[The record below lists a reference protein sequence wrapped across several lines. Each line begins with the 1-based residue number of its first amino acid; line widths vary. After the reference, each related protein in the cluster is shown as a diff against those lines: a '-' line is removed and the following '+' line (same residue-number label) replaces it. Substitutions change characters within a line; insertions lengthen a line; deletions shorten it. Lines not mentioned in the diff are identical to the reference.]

1 MAAPPTTTQKSFDF
15 RILVRLLSYTRPY
28 RKTLILAIV
37 LSVVLA
43 ALSPVRPWMIQQSVD
58 VYISGKDWTGL
69 LWISAIHLIVLFAES
84 GLRFWFMYRTSWLGQ
99 RVVTDLRESVF
110 KKLLFQN
117 LGYYDRTPIGTLTTR
132 TVNDLESVN
141 DVFSEGMLSIIADVL
156 VIVFI
161 IAAMLLT
168 NWKLTLVCLVPFP
181 LLIWATYWFK
191 NSVNASFQRV
201 RNAVSALNAFV
212 QERLVGMHL
221 VQAFAAEEREA
232 GKFNAIN
239 TEHRDANIKAIFAY
253 SVFFPVVEIIL
264 AASTGLLVW
273 YGAVQIMG
281 AEASAGVI
289 IAFVIYLNNL
299 FRPLRQMADK
309 FNVLQMGLVAGD
321 RVFKVL
327 DSEEKL
333 QDNGTLTAASLQG
346 EVQFEKVRFSY
357 DGETPVLRGISFH
370 LPPGTTMAVVGPT
383 GAGKTSL
390 VALLGRLYE
399 IDGGRI
405 LIDGHELKAYDV
417 YSLRRQIG
425 VVLQDVFLFS
435 GSILENIT
443 LRDPAISKQQVIQVC
458 QLLGLHEH
466 IMRLPGGY
474 DFPVL
479 ERGGT
484 LSQGQRQLVSFA
496 RALLYNPAILI
507 LDEATA
513 SVDSESEIL
522 IQKAIDTLIAD
533 RTSIVIAHRLSTI
546 RKADKILV
554 LQRGEIVEEGNHET
568 LSGQGGIYA
577 QMLHAAAEGQ
587 QLL

>member
-1 MAAPPTTTQKSFDF
+1 MSSPTPKTPFN
-15 RILVRLLSYTRPY
+15 RNVLLRLLAYSKPY
-28 RKTLILAIV
+28 RKTLTFAIA
-37 LSVVLA
+37 LSIILA
-43 ALSPVRPWMIQQSVD
+43 ALSPLRPWMIQQSVD
-58 VYISGKDWTGL
+58 KYIAGKDWTGL
-69 LWISAIHLIVLFAES
+69 LWISGFHLVALIIES
-84 GLRFWFMYRTSWLGQ
+84 GLRFWMMYRTAWLGQ

-117 LGYYDRTPIGTLTTR
+117 LGYFDRTPIGTLTTR
-132 TVNDLESVN
+132 TINDLESVN
-141 DVFSEGMLSIIADVL
+141 DVFSEGILSIIADVL
-156 VIVFI
+156 VIVFL

-191 NSVNASFQRV
+191 NAVNASFQRV

-221 VQAFAAEEREA
+221 VQAFAAEAREEKA
-232 GKFNAIN
+232 FDAIN

-253 SVFFPVVEIIL
+253 SVFFPIVEIIL

-309 FNVLQMGLVAGD
+309 FNVLQMGLVAGE

-327 DSEEKL
+327 DSEEQL
-333 QDNGTLTAASLQG
+333 QQNGTARADSLKG
-346 EVQFEKVRFSY
+346 EVRFEDVHFSY
-357 DGETPVLRGISFH
+357 AEDAPVLRGISFQ
-370 LPPGTTMAVVGPT
+370 LNPGDTLAVVGPT

-390 VALLGRLYE
+390 VSLLGRLYE
-399 IDGGRI
+399 INGGRI
-405 LIDGHELKAYDV
+405 LIDGRNLHDYDI
-417 YSLRRQIG
+417 YSLRRKIG

-443 LRDPAISKQQVIQVC
+443 LRDPDISKEQVVQVC
-458 QLLGLHEH
+458 QMLGLHEH
-466 IMRLPGGY
+466 IMRLPQGY

-513 SVDSESEIL
+513 SVDSESEML
-522 IQKAIDTLIAD
+522 IQKAIDTLLTN
-533 RTSIVIAHRLSTI
+533 RTGIVIAHRLSTI

-554 LQRGEIVEEGNHET
+554 LQAGKIVEEGNHES
-568 LSGQGGIYA
+568 LSQTGGLYA
-577 QMLHAAAEGQ
+577 QMLHAAEKGQ
-587 QLL
+587 KMLE

>member
-1 MAAPPTTTQKSFDF
+1 MAATPSPQKSFDF
-15 RILVRLLSYTRPY
+15 RILLRLLSYTRPY

-43 ALSPVRPWMIQQSVD
+43 VLSPVRPWMIQQSVD

-69 LWISAIHLIVLFAES
+69 LWISGIHLLVLVAES
-84 GLRFWFMYRTSWLGQ
+84 GLRFWFMYRTAWLGQ

-221 VQAFAAEEREA
+221 VQAFAAETREA
-232 GKFNAIN
+232 NRFNAIN

-309 FNVLQMGLVAGD
+309 FNVLQMGLVAGE

-327 DSEEKL
+327 DSEEQL
-333 QDNGTLTAASLQG
+333 QQNGTRPADPLLG
-346 EVQFEKVRFSY
+346 DVRFEDVRFSY

-370 LPPGTTMAVVGPT
+370 LPPGDTMAVVGPT

-390 VALLGRLYE
+390 VSLLGRLYE
-399 IDGGRI
+399 IEGGRI
-405 LIDGHELKAYDV
+405 LIDGHELNEYDV
-417 YSLRRQIG
+417 YALRRQIG

-443 LRDPAISKQQVIQVC
+443 LRDPAISKQQVIEVC
-458 QLLGLHEH
+458 RLLGLHEH

-513 SVDSESEIL
+513 SVDSESEML
-522 IQKAIDTLIAD
+522 IQNAIDTLIAD

-554 LQRGEIVEEGNHET
+554 LQRGAVVEEGNHDT
-568 LSGQGGIYA
+568 LSKAGGIYA

-587 QLL
+587 QML

>member
-1 MAAPPTTTQKSFDF
+1 M
-15 RILVRLLSYTRPY
+15 RLLGYTRPY
-28 RKTLILAIV
+28 RKTLVLVIT
-37 LSVVLA
+37 LSVILA
-43 ALSPVRPWMIQQSVD
+43 ALSPLRPWIIQQSVD
-58 VYISGKDWTGL
+58 KYISGKDWTGL
-69 LWISAIHLIVLFAES
+69 LWISVVHLAALLLES
-84 GLRFWFMYRTSWLGQ
+84 GLRFWFMYRAAWLGQ

-132 TVNDLESVN
+132 TINDLESVN

-161 IAAMLLT
+161 IAAMLFT
-168 NWKLTLVCLVPFP
+168 NWKLTVVCLVPFP
-181 LLIWATYWFK
+181 ILIWATYWFK

-201 RNAVSALNAFV
+201 RNAVASLNAFV

-221 VQAFAAEEREA
+221 VQAFAAEEREF

-239 TEHRDANIKAIFAY
+239 TEHRAANIKAIFAY

-299 FRPLRQMADK
+299 FRPLRQLADK
-309 FNVLQMGLVAGD
+309 FNVLQMGLIAGE

-327 DSEEKL
+327 DSDEQL
-333 QDNGTLTAASLQG
+333 QNNGTVEAQTLKG
-346 EVQFEKVRFSY
+346 DVRFEDVQFSY

-370 LPPGTTMAVVGPT
+370 LPPGDTLAVVGPT

-390 VALLGRLYE
+390 VSLLGRLYE
-399 IDGGRI
+399 IQGGKILLDGRD
-405 LIDGHELKAYDV
+405 LHDYDV
-417 YSLRRQIG
+417 YSLRRKIG

-435 GSILENIT
+435 GSILENIS
-443 LRDPAISKQQVIQVC
+443 LRDPTISKNQVIEVC
-458 QLLGLHEH
+458 RLLGLHEH

-496 RALLYNPAILI
+496 RALLYDPAILI

-546 RKADKILV
+546 RKAEKILV
-554 LQRGEIVEEGNHET
+554 LKAGKIAEEGNHES
-568 LSGQGGIYA
+568 LSQQGGIYA
-577 QMLHAAAEGQ
+577 QMLRAAEESQ
-587 QLL
+587 KML